1 MKAAEVEDGPVLPWG
16 TQRVR
21 VPREGGG
28 GSCRGVSCAGCHL
41 QRDCHRGTSREE
53 ECLYMLAW
61 Q

>member
-1 MKAAEVEDGPVLPWG
+1 MGHS
-16 TQRVR
+16 
-21 VPREGGG
+21 EGAGATGEGG